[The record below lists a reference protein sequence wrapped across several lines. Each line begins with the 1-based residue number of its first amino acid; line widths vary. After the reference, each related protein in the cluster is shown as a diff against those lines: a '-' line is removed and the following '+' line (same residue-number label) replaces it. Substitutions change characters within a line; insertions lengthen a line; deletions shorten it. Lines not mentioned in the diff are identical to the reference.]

1 MPTVAILGGGYGGIR
16 TALTL
21 HRLLDRHWNI
31 VLLDRGACHQ
41 LITRLPEV
49 IAGVIPSDRSAIRL
63 ARILPSRIR
72 LVRCEVEGID
82 VEQRRVDTSRG
93 NLRADY
99 IVLALGTGPDY
110 GRVPG
115 TRQHSWPVKS
125 LDDAVRIHARLRELF
140 LGQASAR
147 VVIVGGGYT
156 ATEVAGEIAEWNR
169 RLDGRA
175 RRSRFTVTIVN
186 DEAQLLHGDNAP
198 LAAAVLNVLRG
209 KGVVV
214 YTGTPVQRIEPGTV
228 ILPGDKRMDADMII
242 WAAGSRVQLPA
253 SRNGM
258 FTGQEGRVNVDQY
271 LRAYPGVYVVGD
283 AALAHDPTTGEVVP
297 ASAQLAVQAGELA
310 ARNMAAEV
318 GTRRLREFRP
328 HNLGEALDLGGSDG
342 AAEIAGLVV
351 TGHAALGV
359 KKAALVR
366 YLRTIGG
373 LQLAARYL

>member
-186 DEAQLLHGDNAP
+186 DEAQLLHACPSCP
-198 LAAAVLNVLRG
+198 L
-209 KGVVV
+209 
-214 YTGTPVQRIEPGTV
+214 
-228 ILPGDKRMDADMII
+228 
-242 WAAGSRVQLPA
+242 
-253 SRNGM
+253 
-258 FTGQEGRVNVDQY
+258 
-271 LRAYPGVYVVGD
+271 
-283 AALAHDPTTGEVVP
+283 
-297 ASAQLAVQAGELA
+297 
-310 ARNMAAEV
+310 
-318 GTRRLREFRP
+318 RRL
-328 HNLGEALDLGGSDG
+328 G
-342 AAEIAGLVV
+342 AHACPSPGPPSLSF
-351 TGHAALGV
+351 GHACCQHRTRH
-359 KKAALVR
+359 VR
-366 YLRTIGG
+366 TSPRQG
-373 LQLAARYL
+373 ARQML